1 MKNLVILSY
10 GNRVENRRAVGAVMS
25 FWAWYSG
32 DKEEV
37 RTIIYTDDPDY
48 FRSLLENL
56 PLEYV
61 LLTLPMLDAMLN
73 GGDYIHRRKIAV
85 IDETY
90 KKYPLEDV
98 LFIDS
103 DTFFI
108 ADPKDWLKS
117 FKEGK
122 SFMHVAE
129 FSFEKAVQHFTSF
142 QQEIFP
148 ISFINLIESKKF
160 YIDNIEEQL
169 NRNQVSWNSG
179 VLGLPSNIG
188 KYMKDIFA
196 LSDEFYEKTSWRISE
211 QLAFS
216 LVLQL
221 KTEVY
226 PSNQYVYHYWSP
238 RQKVVMDS
246 ILMSFFTERMTKQSQ
261 NSLLKKMRLSTKRW
275 KEYIELNNMK
285 YEVNNSFS
293 NKYYLRGCK
302 YIVHTILKGLLYSRF
317 NLYV

>member
-1 MKNLVILSY
+1 MKNLVLLSY
-10 GNRVENRRAVGAVMS
+10 GNMIEHRRAIGAVMS

-32 DKEEV
+32 NKEEV
-37 RTIIYTDDPDY
+37 RTIIYTDNPDY
-48 FRSLLENL
+48 FRSIAQDL

-61 LLTLPMLDAMLN
+61 LLTLPILDAMLN
-73 GGDYIHRRKIAV
+73 GGNYIHRRKIAI

-90 KKYPLEDV
+90 KKYPLEEV

-108 ADPKDWLKS
+108 ADPKEWFNS

-129 FSFEKAVQHFTSF
+129 FSFEKAVQHFASF
-142 QQEIFP
+142 QQEIYP

-160 YIDNIEEQL
+160 YIDDIEEQL
-169 NRNQVSWNSG
+169 HRNQLSWNSG
-179 VLGLPSNIG
+179 VLGLPSNIA

-221 KTEVY
+221 KTEVH
-226 PSNQYVYHYWSP
+226 PSNQYVYHYWNP
-238 RQKVVMDS
+238 RQKVIMDS
-246 ILMSFFTERMTKQSQ
+246 ILTLLFNEGVTDQSQ
-261 NSLLKKMRLSTKRW
+261 NRFFRRIRLSTKKW
-275 KEYIELNNMK
+275 KEYIELNNAK
-285 YEVNNSFS
+285 YEIANSFNS
-293 NKYYLRGCK
+293 KYYLRGCK
-302 YIVHTILKGLLYSRF
+302 YIVHTTLKGLLYYRF
-317 NLYV
+317 NLYI